1 MPIGF
6 EPRISWLYQL
16 SHNLWLIFF
25 RSFIA
30 ITQPSLSHVL
40 WKLKI
45 HVWKCTLTFYCQVVS
60 RFHSKDCTKSNFRE
74 VRYFGLK
81 EKKQHSIVL
90 DLFRREDERQISN
103 KSFTTAC
110 SKIKRKSVFG
120 FWATLERLKTNFD

>member
-1 MPIGF
+1 MPMGF

-30 ITQPSLSHVL
+30 IIQPSLSHVL

-81 EKKQHSIVL
+81 EKASIPLYLIYFGEKTSDKFQIKVL
-90 DLFRREDERQISN
+90 QQPARKLREKAFLD
-103 KSFTTAC
+103 
-110 SKIKRKSVFG
+110 FG
-120 FWATLERLKTNFD
+120 RLLKD